1 MAKCIVLNGQ
11 TEILRVSDEDAFQFV
26 FRNKKARYVPKG
38 LYKSQEDKAV
48 ERFVEASQ
56 KLEEVLRARSSMV

>member
-48 ERFVEASQ
+48 EKLVEAAQ
-56 KLEEVLRARSSMV
+56 KLEEKLKGNVSA